1 MRLRSPFF
9 PAVWLCSALVLL
21 VAASVAQAGARVALL
36 IGNSD
41 YSTPEMSL
49 RNPVNDVDALGQTLR
64 ELGFVVAKATD
75 QDAPGMET
83 ALKAFG
89 AAAQGAEMAVFFYAG
104 HGVQIGGENHLIGTD
119 FSGSDVAA
127 LRQSSITMAQVRDTI
142 SRAGPE
148 IGILLLDA
156 CRNNP
161 FSDQGLVEQGLVR
174 AKGGAGL
181 LIAYATDPGNVAYD
195 GTGENSVFTSSLLD
209 HIATPGLDTRLMLG
223 RVRQQ
228 VVMQTG
234 GRQVPWVEEAV
245 LSEHAFASAQPDDTP
260 DDATAS
266 ELARWRSI
274 ASSGDPSDFGAYLQD
289 YPSGLFASI
298 AQDRLQMLTTEAAA
312 SDATPPETLLASVE
326 PERMAA
332 ALTAL
337 GLMDAGPARTVP
349 PDLGPALAGYRIQHS
364 AGDEVSAEGLYRDAA
379 RVSMFLAA
387 TTLQRLRTDLVA
399 LRSIERTLAIAED
412 ALAQIAA
419 IAETNADALPVLRQA
434 HSDVYDIHRSRGVIL
449 RRLDQSRSYYDE
461 VLNRAVLFFPPD
473 ATIAWVGGDDRFRN
487 LQQSGQRLT
496 EDAALFLAHV
506 AQADDSKKGSYQW
519 LADLLPQE

>member
-1 MRLRSPFF
+1 MLTTANF
-9 PAVWLCSALVLL
+9 
-21 VAASVAQAGARVALL
+21 AQAAKRVALL
-36 IGNSD
+36 IGNSA
-41 YSTPEMSL
+41 YATPEMSL
-49 RNPVNDVDALGQTLR
+49 RNPANDVDALGQVLR
-64 ELGFVVAKATD
+64 DLGFVVAKTTD
-75 QDAPGMET
+75 QDAAGMET

-104 HGVQIGGENHLIGTD
+104 HGVQIGGENHLIGTE

-127 LRQSSITMAQVRDTI
+127 LRKSSITMARVRDTI

-148 IGILLLDA
+148 IGIVLLDA

-161 FSDQGLVEQGLVR
+161 FAERGLVEQGLVR

-195 GTGENSVFTSSLLD
+195 GTGENSVFTSGLLD

-228 VVMQTG
+228 VVMQTD

-245 LSEHAFASAQPDDTP
+245 LSEHAFAPALPDDTP

-274 ASSGDPSDFGAYLQD
+274 ASSDDSRDFDAYLRD
-289 YPSGLFASI
+289 YPNGLFSSIAQERTRMLSTKATSAPAAPSQPLFAS
-298 AQDRLQMLTTEAAA
+298 AD
-312 SDATPPETLLASVE
+312 PG
-326 PERMAA
+326 RMAA

-337 GLMDAGPARTVP
+337 GLFDAGRARAVP
-349 PDLGPALAGYRIQHS
+349 PDLASALEGYRRHLS
-364 AGDEVSAEGLYRDAA
+364 DGDDISTEALYRDAA
-379 RVSMFLAA
+379 QVSMFLAA

-399 LRSIERTLAIAED
+399 LRSVERTLAIAEV
-412 ALAQIAA
+412 ALEQIAE

-434 HSDVYDIHRSRGVIL
+434 HNDVYDIHRSRGIIL
-449 RRLDQSRSYYDE
+449 RRLDESRSYYDE
-461 VLNRAVLFFPPD
+461 VLNRSVLFFPPD
-473 ATIAWVGGDDRFRN
+473 ATIAWVGGDDRFRD
-487 LQQSGQRLT
+487 LQQTGHHLN